1 MKNDR
6 KAARVKAASPGDFR
20 QSFPEDAAALET
32 PHMITIGSGINT
44 AALFFLSTKLGILV
58 SL

>member
-32 PHMITIGSGINT
+32 PHMKAIGSGINT
-44 AALFFLSTKLGILV
+44 AAFFFVDKT
-58 SL
+58 